1 MLKKAI
7 AILLMGMALAGCS
20 RVPAGHVGVKLYLLG
35 TNKGVDTEELSPGR
49 YWIGWNEEL
58 YLFPT
63 FTQTDKWIRSD
74 RKNEEA
80 SFQTVEGMT
89 VTADLGITYAV
100 DPTKVSI
107 LFQKY
112 RKGIEEI
119 SDIYLRNIIL
129 NALVQVAGTQPIE
142 YVYGRG
148 KGDLMRSVLQ
158 ITREKVAPIGI
169 IVEDI
174 YWLGEIRLPPKVLE
188 ALNDKIQATQKAQQ
202 RENEV
207 QQAKAEADKE
217 IEKARGEAE
226 SIWLKADATARGNER
241 IATSVTPNLIEF
253 KKIEKWDGVQPRIVS
268 GNSGMILSVPGV
280 K

>member
-1 MLKKAI
+1 MLKKTI

-63 FTQTDKWIRSD
+63 FTQTDKWIRD
-74 RKNEEA
+74 TKKNEEA

-100 DPTKVSI
+100 DPTKVSV

-268 GNSGMILSVPGV
+268 GNSGMILSVPGG